1 MAPNRVRQAG
11 PDRTLDARLRWAK
24 ERLGYQFQNPGLLE
38 RALTHRSASKRNNER
53 LEFLGD
59 ALLNFVI
66 AQRLFEAD
74 DFDSEGDMS
83 RMRAA
88 LVKGETLAELG
99 RELAV
104 ESHLIV
110 GPGELRSG
118 GASRSSVL
126 ANAVEAVIG
135 AILLDG
141 GFSEGEACVNRL
153 MARRLESLPDAATL
167 KDAKTRLQEWLQGRS
182 LSLPEYTVESISG
195 EPHKQAF
202 VVRCEVAEKKISVN
216 GHGLSRRSA
225 EQNAAEQMISK
236 LISDSE

>member
-1 MAPNRVRQAG
+1 MAPNRVRQAS

-24 ERLGYQFQNPGLLE
+24 ERLGYQFQNPELLE

-66 AQRLFEAD
+66 TQRLFEAD

-118 GASRSSVL
+118 GTRRSSVL
-126 ANAVEAVIG
+126 ANTVEAIIG

-153 MARRLESLPDAATL
+153 MACRLEALPDAATL

-225 EQNAAEQMISK
+225 EQNAAEQMIST

>member
-1 MAPNRVRQAG
+1 MAPNRVRQAS

-24 ERLGYQFQNPGLLE
+24 ERLGYQFQNPELLE

-66 AQRLFEAD
+66 TQRLFEAD

-118 GASRSSVL
+118 GARRSSVL
-126 ANAVEAVIG
+126 ANTVEAVIG

-153 MARRLESLPDAATL
+153 MACRLEALPDAATL

-225 EQNAAEQMISK
+225 EQNAAEQMISQ

>member
-1 MAPNRVRQAG
+1 MAPNRVRQAS

-24 ERLGYQFQNPGLLE
+24 ERLGYQFQNPELLE

-53 LEFLGD
+53 LEILGD

-66 AQRLFEAD
+66 TQRLFEAD

-118 GASRSSVL
+118 GTRRSSVL
-126 ANAVEAVIG
+126 ANTVEAVIG

-153 MARRLESLPDAATL
+153 MACRLEALPDAATL

-225 EQNAAEQMISK
+225 EQNAAEQMIST

>member
-1 MAPNRVRQAG
+1 MAPNRVRQAS

-24 ERLGYQFQNPGLLE
+24 ERLGYQFQNPELLE

-118 GASRSSVL
+118 GARRSSVL
-126 ANAVEAVIG
+126 ANTVEAVIG

-153 MARRLESLPDAATL
+153 MACRLEALPDAATL

>member
-1 MAPNRVRQAG
+1 M
-11 PDRTLDARLRWAK
+11 
-24 ERLGYQFQNPGLLE
+24 
-38 RALTHRSASKRNNER
+38 
-53 LEFLGD
+53 EFLGD

-66 AQRLFEAD
+66 TQRLFEAD

-118 GASRSSVL
+118 GARRSSVL
-126 ANAVEAVIG
+126 ANTVEAVIG

-153 MARRLESLPDAATL
+153 MACRLEALPDAATL

-225 EQNAAEQMISK
+225 EQNAAEQMIST

>member
-1 MAPNRVRQAG
+1 MAPSRVRQTSA
-11 PDRTLDARLRWAK
+11 DKALDARLRWAK
-24 ERLGYQFQNPGLLE
+24 ERLDYQFQDPELLE
-38 RALTHRSASKRNNER
+38 RALTHRSASKKNNER

-74 DFDSEGDMS
+74 GSDSEGDMS

-104 ESHLIV
+104 EPHVIV

-118 GASRSSVL
+118 GARRSSVL
-126 ANAVEAVIG
+126 ANTVEAVIG

-141 GFSEGEACVNRL
+141 GFSEAKAFVNRL
-153 MARRLESLPDAATL
+153 MARRLEALPDAASL
-167 KDAKTRLQEWLQGRS
+167 KDAKTRLQEWLQARG
-182 LSLPEYTVESISG
+182 LSLPEYAVESTSG
-195 EPHKQAF
+195 EPHQQAF
-202 VVRCEVAEKKISVN
+202 VVRCEVAEKETSVI
-216 GHGLSRRSA
+216 GHGSSRRSA
-225 EQNAAEQMISK
+225 EQDAAEQMLSK